1 MRDGDGS
8 RDEPF
13 SERWIWGMWG
23 RSFHGLP
30 TTLIFYATKPH
41 AMHGQLGGW
50 MEGRKSLGFIL
61 DGIWIDASQHG
72 VLGDWTALDRIEKIP
87 ERLWNFDGQID
98 RQTGYLL
105 AGPPPILLGAR

>member
-1 MRDGDGS
+1 MHLGNVGS
-8 RDEPF
+8 K
-13 SERWIWGMWG
+13 
-23 RSFHGLP
+23 LP
-30 TTLIFYATKPH
+30 RPVDDFEFYAMKLH

-98 RQTGYLL
+98 RQDTYLQ
-105 AGPPPILLGAR
+105 

>member
-1 MRDGDGS
+1 MGDGDGS

-50 MEGRKSLGFIL
+50 MEGRKSLGLIL
-61 DGIWIDASQHG
+61 DGI
-72 VLGDWTALDRIEKIP
+72 LGLMHHSMEFWE
-87 ERLWNFDGQID
+87 
-98 RQTGYLL
+98 TGLHWF
-105 AGPPPILLGAR
+105 A